1 MTKPTIT
8 GQDGAKSS
16 APNRLRDAVDS
27 GDLHD
32 KIDNFDP
39 AAAPLGTDDE
49 AAGTTSL
56 VTTDDKEK
64 ERRPTGHRP
73 PAADRSRP
81 SPILYATGFGLILLI
96 VLLVTLIALQS
107 PQ

>member
-1 MTKPTIT
+1 MTKPTDP
-8 GQDGAKSS
+8 GQERAKSS
-16 APNRLRDAVDS
+16 APNRLRDAIDK

-56 VTTDDKEK
+56 VTSDDSEK
-64 ERRPTGHRP
+64 ETRPTGHRP

-81 SPILYATGFGLILLI
+81 SPILYATGVGLILLI
-96 VLLVTLIALQS
+96 VLLVTLIARQS
-107 PQ
+107 P